1 VELREDGA
9 SAALRALRGLEARG
23 ESEGLVE
30 PAHRVREA
38 LRALQGLQGHRDRRE
53 ATTAQGIGCSA
64 AFPLW
69 AKPGSVSHERRHHD
83 TLKLVGRRL
92 VTAKKNIVQ
101 RRPAETAT
109 PVAMAV
115 AMLIGRAF
123 DLDADAIG
131 YVAIVV
137 AFVPAGVSWLV
148 DTVRS

>member
-1 VELREDGA
+1 M
-9 SAALRALRGLEARG
+9 
-23 ESEGLVE
+23 
-30 PAHRVREA
+30 
-38 LRALQGLQGHRDRRE
+38 
-53 ATTAQGIGCSA
+53 TK
-64 AFPLW
+64 
-69 AKPGSVSHERRHHD
+69 KP
-83 TLKLVGRRL
+83 
-92 VTAKKNIVQ
+92 NIVQ

-148 DTVRS
+148 DTIRSR